1 MRVQSHVVVIIIMSP
16 PKSGAN
22 DDDDKNAEKTTG
34 EQRKTT
40 TTTTTTK
47 RMSNIESLLVHT
59 MPLVRC
65 VEKTSLCTS
74 SSKKTYVTK
83 KDFELKDLW
92 SAFHETS
99 AFGCEVPLVVRNEDN
114 DDDDDENG
122 LDDEDE
128 VIAQY
133 YASYVSA
140 FQIFEKEPGEGRQE
154 HEEGSSAVSTKKDP
168 GNGASAQYFESLAPY
183 SRPPL
188 MDVIERLAEE
198 NEKVLR
204 LKASEIDREK
214 SWFCFAWYPIYR
226 IPQGTSRSD
235 IQGCF
240 LTYHGLNHLDIADEE
255 DDGEG
260 EDGDENEEERKR
272 AVENKEEKNETTTM
286 TTTTTTTTTT
296 TKTAKGLFPPP
307 PASLTLSGETRLQRR
322 IEDAKK
328 SVLSPS
334 KDRRRR
340 QDDDDDDKTDDDKKN
355 DDDAVF
361 VGQKSAFLPL
371 RPFGLCCYKTDP
383 EIWEESDEAE
393 NARTAAMID
402 GAYAF
407 LRSMEVI
414 HPDYEFFVHHG

>member
-1 MRVQSHVVVIIIMSP
+1 MSP
-16 PKSGAN
+16 N
-22 DDDDKNAEKTTG
+22 DDDSSDHHHQRGGG
-34 EQRKTT
+34 EQHRKTPPAKT
-40 TTTTTTK
+40 KTKTTK

-65 VEKTSLCTS
+65 VEKGTPLL
-74 SSKKTYVTK
+74 SSKKTDDSEEESKKKKK
-83 KDFELKDLW
+83 KDFELRDVW

-99 AFGCEVPLVVRNEDN
+99 AFGCEVPLVVRNED
-114 DDDDDENG
+114 DDETTTHG
-122 LDDEDE
+122 LDDTHEDE

-140 FQIFEKEPGEGRQE
+140 FQIFEKKKKEEQAGEGGQKRRDE
-154 HEEGSSAVSTKKDP
+154 NP

-272 AVENKEEKNETTTM
+272 AVENKEEKNETTT
-286 TTTTTTTTTT
+286 TTTTTT

-334 KDRRRR
+334 NDRRR
-340 QDDDDDDKTDDDKKN
+340 QDDDDDD
-355 DDDAVF
+355 AVF
-361 VGQKSAFLPL
+361 VEQKSAAFLPL

>member
-1 MRVQSHVVVIIIMSP
+1 
-16 PKSGAN
+16 
-22 DDDDKNAEKTTG
+22 
-34 EQRKTT
+34 
-40 TTTTTTK
+40 
-47 RMSNIESLLVHT
+47 MSNIESLLVHT

-65 VEKTSLCTS
+65 VEKTSSCTSS
-74 SSKKTYVTK
+74 SSKKTVTK
-83 KDFELKDLW
+83 KDFELRDLW

-99 AFGCEVPLVVRNEDN
+99 AFGCEVPLVVRNED
-114 DDDDDENG
+114 DDETTTHG
-122 LDDEDE
+122 LDDTHEDE

-140 FQIFEKEPGEGRQE
+140 FQIFEKKKKEEQAGEGGQKRRDE
-154 HEEGSSAVSTKKDP
+154 NP

-260 EDGDENEEERKR
+260 EDGDKNEERER
-272 AVENKEEKNETTTM
+272 E
-286 TTTTTTTTTT
+286 
-296 TKTAKGLFPPP
+296 PPP
-307 PASLTLSGETRLQRR
+307 SHQIRARTRTRGRGKGQRR
-322 IEDAKK
+322 A
-328 SVLSPS
+328 SVHGPQQP
-334 KDRRRR
+334 DEVRMR
-340 QDDDDDDKTDDDKKN
+340 T
-355 DDDAVF
+355 
-361 VGQKSAFLPL
+361 
-371 RPFGLCCYKTDP
+371 T
-383 EIWEESDEAE
+383 ES
-393 NARTAAMID
+393 
-402 GAYAF
+402 
-407 LRSMEVI
+407 
-414 HPDYEFFVHHG
+414 

>member
-1 MRVQSHVVVIIIMSP
+1 MS
-16 PKSGAN
+16 PKSGKN
-22 DDDDKNAEKTTG
+22 DAETCFDAPGSSRSDRRDHPGG
-34 EQRKTT
+34 EQRK
-40 TTTTTTK
+40 TTTTK

-65 VEKTSLCTS
+65 VEKTSSCTS
-74 SSKKTYVTK
+74 SSKKTVTKK
-83 KDFELKDLW
+83 KDFELRDLW

-272 AVENKEEKNETTTM
+272 AVENKEEKNETTTR
-286 TTTTTTTTTT
+286 TTTTTTTTT

-334 KDRRRR
+334 KDRRHH
-340 QDDDDDDKTDDDKKN
+340 QDDDKTDDKT
-355 DDDAVF
+355 DDGAVF
-361 VGQKSAFLPL
+361 VERAFLPL